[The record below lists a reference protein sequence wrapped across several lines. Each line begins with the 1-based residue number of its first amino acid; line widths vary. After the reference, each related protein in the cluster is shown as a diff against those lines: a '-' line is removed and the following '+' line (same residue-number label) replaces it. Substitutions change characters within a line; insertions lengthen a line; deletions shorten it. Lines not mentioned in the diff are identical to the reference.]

1 MLQVPAITAENLA
14 ELYSDIVRSTGDT
27 TNCMQ
32 AQRACTFFTSDGTFA
47 SREEYHRMMDT
58 VFLPCAQF
66 IDEINPCLHDDIMHW
81 LCVLDD
87 SIKRQRS

>member
-32 AQRACTFFTSDGTFA
+32 AQRACNFFTSNGMFT
-47 SREEYHRMMDT
+47 SREVSSHDEHRVLAVRT
-58 VFLPCAQF
+58 V
-66 IDEINPCLHDDIMHW
+66 H
-81 LCVLDD
+81 
-87 SIKRQRS
+87 R